1 MTMTPEE
8 IAKNQ
13 AEWAAKAAKAKQAK
27 NEAAGSL
34 TAEQRKAIKIAWG
47 ALNSAEYNIREMF
60 DIDMDDARNIS
71 RAEGHLRMAFPGILE
86 EDEL

>member
-8 IAKNQ
+8 IAERQ
-13 AEWAAKAAKAKQAK
+13 EMWAAKAEEAKQRK
-27 NEAAGSL
+27 NEAASGL
-34 TAEQRKAIKIAWG
+34 TEEQCKAIKHAWS

-71 RAEGHLRMAFPGILE
+71 TAEGRLRMAFPGLTE
-86 EDEL
+86 QDHL

>member
-8 IAKNQ
+8 IAERQ
-13 AEWAAKAAKAKQAK
+13 EHWAAKHEEAKQVR

-71 RAEGHLRMAFPGILE
+71 RAEGYLRREFPGIVDE
-86 EDEL
+86 EE